1 MVDSGELT
9 LPEPVSQRVR
19 RLGDR
24 GITHEGEFV
33 LYWMRT
39 AVRGHENPALDAALL
54 AGNALGKRVLVLSV
68 LEESEPYASDRFHT
82 FALEGL
88 RDAAEELTERG
99 VAFALHVERPGHRGH
114 HLEALAACAAIVVTE
129 DMPVDPYRKAVE
141 RLARQTP
148 TALWCVDTA
157 CVLPMLLVDRPYD
170 RAFLFRRATAR
181 LREARLPRT
190 WSDARPALAPE
201 LPPLP
206 FELVSVRDA
215 DIARL
220 VAECDIDH
228 GVGPVPHTRGGARAG
243 YQRWDAFRAGA
254 LDRYAR
260 DRNDPIR
267 NGVSRMSPYLHAGHV
282 SPFRLA
288 RDAFQHGGSGAEKFL
303 DELLI
308 WRELAYV
315 YCAWH
320 GDHDRVATLP
330 EWARQTLNDHRSDP
344 RPAEPCWETLARGRT
359 GDPLWN
365 AAQRSLLIHGEL
377 HNNVRMTWGKTLL
390 EWTRGAEGALERLI
404 DLNHRYALDGRDPAS
419 FGGILWCL
427 GQFDRPFSPEIP
439 ILGTVRPRPSRS
451 HSRRIDV
458 EAYAQRTS
466 RPATARPMR
475 VAGIGAG
482 IAGLVAARTL
492 ADHGH
497 GVVVFDKGREP
508 GGRASSRR
516 RESFV
521 FDHGAQY
528 FTARDARF
536 RRHVDA
542 WLDRGVVARWAPR
555 LVVFDGDGVR
565 GSQAEHGRYVGLPGM
580 NAVAAHLARDLDV
593 RSSVRAARLQRHD
606 TVWRIQD
613 DSGEVLTEADVVLV
627 AVPPAQ
633 AVALVAAAPCLQEQ
647 VSAAVLRPCWAV
659 LLGFESPV
667 PVEFDAAF
675 MKVGP
680 LSWIARNSSKPDREG
695 GEAWVLHA
703 SMAWSEQNLEC
714 DAAEVTR
721 LLKAEFISRCVGS
734 ETPAVAYADAHR
746 WRYAR
751 ADPGIEAPC
760 LFDDDLRIGVA
771 GDWCGSSRIEGAFL
785 SGLALAGRVLGRAA
799 EFTGGDLAA
808 GANSMRAGSGTSRL
822 L

>member
-1 MVDSGELT
+1 MVDNGELT
-9 LPEPVSQRVR
+9 LPKPVAERLR
-19 RLGDR
+19 RLGDGEVAR
-24 GITHEGEFV
+24 RGEFV

-54 AGNALGKRVLVLSV
+54 AGNALGKRVLVVSV

-88 RDAAEELTERG
+88 RDAAQELIERG
-99 VAFALHVERPGHRGH
+99 VAFALHVERPGHRGR
-114 HLEALAACAAIVVTE
+114 HLEELAARAAIVVTE
-129 DMPVDPYRKAVE
+129 DMPVAPYCQAAE
-141 RLARQTP
+141 RLARQTS

-157 CVLPMLLVDRPYD
+157 CVLPMLLVNRPYD
-170 RAFLFRRATAR
+170 RAFLFRQATGR
-181 LREARLPRT
+181 LREARLPRA

-201 LPPLP
+201 SPPLP
-206 FELVSVRDA
+206 FEPVSVRDA
-215 DIARL
+215 DIASL

-228 GVGPVPHTRGGARAG
+228 GVGPVPHTRGGSRAG
-243 YQRWDAFRAGA
+243 YQRWSAFRAGG

-260 DRNDPIR
+260 DRNDPLR
-267 NGVSRMSPYLHAGHV
+267 DGVSRMSPYLHAGHV

-288 RDAFQHGGSGAEKFL
+288 RDASQHGGSGAEKFL

-320 GDHDRVATLP
+320 RDHDRVATLP
-330 EWARQTLNDHRSDP
+330 EWAQQTLNDHRADP
-344 RPAEPCWETLARGRT
+344 RPAEHCWETLARGRT
-359 GDPLWN
+359 GDALWD
-365 AAQRSLLIHGEL
+365 AAQQSLLIHGEL
-377 HNNVRMTWGKTLL
+377 HNNVRMTWGKALL
-390 EWTRGAEGALERLI
+390 EWTPSAEGALERLV
-404 DLNHRYALDGRDPAS
+404 DLNHRYALDGRDPSS

-439 ILGTVRPRPSRS
+439 ILGTIRPRPTRS
-451 HSRRIDV
+451 HGRRLDA

-466 RPATARPMR
+466 RPATSRPLQ
-475 VAGIGAG
+475 VDVIGAG

-497 GVVVFDKGREP
+497 SVVVFDKGREP

-516 RESFV
+516 RGGFA

-542 WLDRGVVARWAPR
+542 WLERGVAALWTPR
-555 LVVFDGDGVR
+555 LVVFDEDGVR
-565 GSQAEHGRYVGLPGM
+565 GSQAEHERYVGLPGM
-580 NAVAAHLARDLDV
+580 NAVAAHLASDLDV
-593 RSSVRAARLQRHD
+593 HSSVRVARLERND
-606 TVWRIQD
+606 SVWQVRD
-613 DSGEVLTEADVVLV
+613 DSGELLTEAEVVLV

-633 AVALVAAAPCLQEQ
+633 AAPLLAAAPRLQER
-647 VSAAVLRPCWAV
+647 VSAGALRPCWAV

-675 MKVGP
+675 LEVGS
-680 LSWIARNSSKPDREG
+680 LSWIARNTSKPGRGG

-703 SMAWSEQNLEC
+703 SVAWSEQNLEC

-734 ETPAVAYADAHR
+734 QPPAVSYADAHR

-751 ADPGIEAPC
+751 PDPVLEAPC
-760 LFDDDLRIGVA
+760 LFDDDLRVGVA
-771 GDWCGSSRIEGAFL
+771 GDWCGSSRIENAFL
-785 SGLALAGRVLGRAA
+785 SGMALAGRILGRAA
-799 EFTGGDLAA
+799 EFTAEE
-808 GANSMRAGSGTSRL
+808 SGP
-822 L
+822 